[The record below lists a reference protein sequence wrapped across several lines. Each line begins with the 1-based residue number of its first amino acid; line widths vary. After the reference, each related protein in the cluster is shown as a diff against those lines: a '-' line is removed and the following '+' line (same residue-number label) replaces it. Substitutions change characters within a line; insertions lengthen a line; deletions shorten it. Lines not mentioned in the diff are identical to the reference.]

1 MTASPSASA
10 SAPSA
15 SAAQAGAGAQ
25 PATEAQGGAAAHPGG
40 EQAGAPA
47 QAGSEQAGAAAQG
60 SAAAATPQVDEE
72 AAHRNLTAARD
83 TLNQLTQ
90 LPAAAQLTGEARTQI
105 AQLISNFNELITAQS
120 NWRTSYAKVA
130 ANLDAVLGPENTDA
144 EATGGAA
151 ANTSSSPG
159 STTGATA
166 STTPATPG
174 ASGASGATA
183 PEAGGAVG
191 TSGTATAT
199 VDPAIRA
206 KLVEMRRHLT
216 EFEKAS
222 GGR

>member
-1 MTASPSASA
+1 MTTTPSASA

-25 PATEAQGGAAAHPGG
+25 SATEAQSGAAPQAG
-40 EQAGAPA
+40 EQAGAAP
-47 QAGSEQAGAAAQG
+47 QST
-60 SAAAATPQVDEE
+60 AAAANPQVDEE
-72 AAHRNLTAARD
+72 AAHRSLTAARD
-83 TLNQLTQ
+83 TLSQLTQ
-90 LPAAAQLTGEARTQI
+90 LPAAAQLTGEARTQV

-120 NWRTSYAKVA
+120 NWRASYAKVA

-151 ANTSSSPG
+151 ASTSSAPT
-159 STTGATA
+159 STTGSTA
-166 STTPATPG
+166 SATPATPG
-174 ASGASGATA
+174 AAGAPGATT
-183 PEAGGAVG
+183 PETAGAVG

-206 KLVEMRRHLT
+206 KLVEMRRHLMD
-216 EFEKAS
+216 FEKAS